1 MKPIKPMTRFFLT
14 VAVGALVSSG
24 VAADDAA
31 ASAAAIDV
39 KRARVPELK
48 AQAKALRQN
57 AEAAHQKESADCRQ
71 TVLVNNCLSR
81 AGNRRL
87 EKIEQARGLEGEV
100 GVLEREIRHFELA
113 ARRAERARRLAERK
127 LPTTVN
133 VEGAK
138 ATTLPPAE
146 AAGSAAAPLGKTA
159 APAPDEKPN

>member
-1 MKPIKPMTRFFLT
+1 MKPIKSMTRFFLSFAFCALAT
-14 VAVGALVSSG
+14 LSAAVADE
-24 VAADDAA
+24 VAANAA
-31 ASAAAIDV
+31 AMDV
-39 KRARVPELK
+39 KRARVLELK

-87 EKIEQARGLEGEV
+87 EKIEQVRGLEGEI

-113 ARRAERARRLAERK
+113 ERRAERARRLAERK

-138 ATTLPPAE
+138 ATTLPAPAGQ
-146 AAGSAAAPLGKTA
+146 ADRA
-159 APAPDEKPN
+159 APAKSN